1 MRKYQVTCET
11 VKGLR
16 KELYIEAANKADAKT
31 KAYQEG
37 VWKVTGIRYLRPTN
51 GPEHLDIYYFAYGSN
66 LHKRHMKG
74 RCQDSQPVAQAVA
87 WGYTLTFRGNTK
99 GQGVADIQPKDDDF
113 VPGAIYKVSALD
125 RAALDRY
132 EGYPRLYDRHEIT
145 VIRQDTGEPVR
156 AFVYRML
163 DHYRPTP
170 PGDYYFNIIAEG
182 YQDWDMDD
190 FLEELELLRY
200 KLERMLLSGSLRRVN
215 A

>member
-1 MRKYQVTCET
+1 MKKHQKSNNE
-11 VKGLR
+11 
-16 KELYIEAANKADAKT
+16 D
-31 KAYQEG
+31 
-37 VWKVTGIRYLRPTN
+37 IR
-51 GPEHLDIYYFAYGSN
+51 HLDIYYFAYGSK
-66 LHKRHMKG
+66 LHKRHMKF
-74 RCQDSQPVAQAVA
+74 RCPDSEPVAQAVV
-87 WGYTLTFRGNTK
+87 WGYSLTFRGK
-99 GQGVADIQPKDDDF
+99 RRGQGVADIQPKGDDF

-132 EGYPRLYDRHEIT
+132 EGYPRMYDRHEIT

-190 FLEELELLRY
+190 FLDELELTRY
-200 KLERMLLSGSLRRVN
+200 KLERMWLSGSFRRVN